1 MATDPQTVVDA
12 IDAAM
17 AAGRPVKLV
26 EEGHEVTYA
35 SYAEQLAARARY
47 AALAQQ
53 AASPSRGFQISHGK
67 HGGPLG

>member
-1 MATDPQTVVDA
+1 MATDPQTVVDV

-26 EEGHEVTYA
+26 EEGHEMVYA
-35 SYAEQLAARARY
+35 SYEDQLAARARY

-53 AASPSRGFQISHGK
+53 AASPSRGFGITHGK
-67 HGGPLG
+67 HGGPRG